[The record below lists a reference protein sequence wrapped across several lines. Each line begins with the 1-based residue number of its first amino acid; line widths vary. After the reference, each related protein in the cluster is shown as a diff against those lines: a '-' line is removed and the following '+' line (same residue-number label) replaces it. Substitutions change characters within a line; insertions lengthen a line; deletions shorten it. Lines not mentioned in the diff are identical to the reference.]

1 MNKFG
6 LKRLYVNFLLFKRA
20 FINYPFRKF
29 NIIEIL
35 LFWLKSRF
43 SRSQFL
49 VLSGILVG
57 LTAGLAAVILK
68 TFVHS
73 IQLFLSNDLP
83 FNERIIAYAVFPIAG
98 IVLTSLVVR
107 FFYDNDDKK
116 EVSYI
121 LNDIAQNESKVN
133 PRKMHSQIIQSA
145 ITVGFGGSAGLETPI
160 AVTGSA
166 IGSNYAQRY
175 RLGYK
180 ERTLLL
186 AAGAAAG
193 IASAFN
199 APIAGVMFAFEILLT
214 GLVFTDFIPLVIASI
229 CGSLLTKILLHEDIL
244 FSLHA
249 RESFNYLNTFFYLGL
264 GVLTGFY
271 ARYFLIVGE
280 YIKKFFENFKRG
292 FLLKALLGGAI
303 LSLLCVL
310 FPPLFGEGYLNIKM
324 LHQGNI
330 NFLINENIFKF
341 FNSPNAVIIIFLT
354 LTILFKAVATGV
366 TLNSGGNGG
375 NFAPSLIAGGLLGF
389 TFGYT
394 LSVLGIHDVPV
405 ANLMLVG
412 MAGVMSGVL
421 YAPLTAIFL
430 IAESSSGYDL
440 FIPLMMVSV
449 ISFLINKFY
458 SPVNP
463 ALKDFANEGKIFT
476 TRHDQNIL
484 NQIHLSDCINESSIQ
499 IKTTTPIQ
507 EVLNLYRNSNQN
519 TFAVVDENNKFWG
532 ILNREHFRPYL
543 VGSKPLEEAHLTELT
558 ISPSFI
564 INENDRI
571 VDIIKMF
578 DESEVWQLPM
588 LDKDRA
594 FIGFVSKSKI
604 LTKYRQLL
612 KEYSEE

>member
-6 LKRLYVNFLLFKRA
+6 FKNLYTNFLNFKKA
-20 FINYPFRKF
+20 FVNYPFQKF

-35 LFWLKSRF
+35 LFWVKSRL

-57 LTAGLAAVILK
+57 FSAGLAGVVLK

-73 IQLFLSNDLP
+73 IQNFLNNDLP
-83 FNERIIAYAVFPIAG
+83 INERMIAYAVFPFAG
-98 IVLTSLVVR
+98 IVITALIVK
-107 FFYDNDDKK
+107 FFYDNDQKK
-116 EVSYI
+116 EISFV

-133 PRKMHSQIIQSA
+133 PRKMHSQVIQSA

-160 AVTGSA
+160 AITGSA

-214 GLVFTDFIPLVIASI
+214 GLVFSDFIPLVIAAI
-229 CGSLLTKILLHEDIL
+229 CGSLLSRIMLQEDIL
-244 FSLHA
+244 FILTA
-249 RESFNYLNTFFYLGL
+249 RQSFDYANTFLYIALGI
-264 GVLTGFY
+264 VTGFY
-271 ARYFLIVGE
+271 ARYFLVVSE
-280 YIKKFFENFKRG
+280 KVKHYFDKFKG
-292 FLLKALLGGAI
+292 GPITKAVIGGSI
-303 LSLLCVL
+303 LSILCVA
-310 FPPLFGEGYLNIKM
+310 FPPLFGEGYMNIKM

-330 NFLINENIFKF
+330 NYLIHKEIFSF
-341 FNSPNAVIIIFLT
+341 FNSPDLVIIGFLILT
-354 LTILFKAVATGV
+354 LLFKAVATSV

-375 NFAPSLIAGGLLGF
+375 NFAPSLISGGLIGF
-389 TFGYT
+389 LFGFILT
-394 LSVLGIHDVPV
+394 IIGVANVPI

-440 FIPLMMVSV
+440 FIPLMIVSV
-449 ISFLINKFY
+449 IAFLINKFF
-458 SPVNP
+458 SSINP
-463 ALKDFANEGKIFT
+463 TLKTLAAEGKIFT

-484 NQIHLSDCINESSIQ
+484 NQIKLMECINDASEVIQ
-499 IKTTTPIQ
+499 TNSDIHM
-507 EVLNLYRNSNQN
+507 VLDMYRNSSQN
-519 TFAVVDENNKFWG
+519 TFAVVDENYRFWG
-532 ILNREHFRPYL
+532 ILNRDQLRPFL
-543 VGSKPLEEAHLTELT
+543 LGTKAPEEANLTELT
-558 ISPSFI
+558 ISPSFEI
-564 INENDRI
+564 TMQDRI
-571 VDIIKMF
+571 VDVIKMF
-578 DESEVWQLPM
+578 DESDVWQLP
-588 LDKDRA
+588 LVSSKKEFLG
-594 FIGFVSKSKI
+594 FISRSKI
-604 LTKYRQLL
+604 LTRYRMLL
-612 KEYSEE
+612 KEYSE

>member
-73 IQLFLSNDLP
+73 IQLFLSNDLS

-280 YIKKFFENFKRG
+280 YIKNFFENFKRG

>member
-116 EVSYI
+116 EISYI
-121 LNDIAQNESKVN
+121 LNDIAQNDSKVS

-199 APIAGVMFAFEILLT
+199 APIAGIMFAFEILLT

-271 ARYFLIVGE
+271 ARYFLVVGE
-280 YIKKFFENFKRG
+280 YIKNFFDNFKRG

-303 LSLLCVL
+303 LSLLCVA

-354 LTILFKAVATGV
+354 LTVLFKAVATGV

-463 ALKDFANEGKIFT
+463 SLKAFANEGKIFT

-484 NQIHLSDCINESSIQ
+484 NQIHLNECINESSIE
-499 IKTTTPIQ
+499 IKTTTPVQ
-507 EVLNLYRNSNQN
+507 EVLNLFRNSNQN
-519 TFAVVDENNKFWG
+519 TFAVVDESNRFWG
-532 ILNREHFRPYL
+532 LLNREHFRPYL

-588 LDKDRA
+588 LDKERA

-612 KEYSEE
+612 KEYSE

>member
-1 MNKFG
+1 MKKFG
-6 LKRLYVNFLLFKRA
+6 LKKLYVNFLLFKRA
-20 FINYPFRKF
+20 FVNYPFRKF

-35 LFWLKSRF
+35 LFWIKSRL

-57 LTAGLAAVILK
+57 FSAGLAGVILK
-68 TFVHS
+68 TFVHT
-73 IQLFLSNDLP
+73 IQDFLNNDLP
-83 FNERIIAYAVFPIAG
+83 ITERIIAYAVFPFAG
-98 IVLTSLVVR
+98 ILITALVVK

-116 EVSYI
+116 EISFI

-133 PRKMHSQIIQSA
+133 PRKMHSQVIQSA

-160 AVTGSA
+160 AITGSA

-214 GLVFTDFIPLVIASI
+214 GLVFSDFIPLVIAAI
-229 CGSLLTKILLHEDIL
+229 CGSLLSHIILQEDIL
-244 FSLHA
+244 FKLDA
-249 RESFNYLNTFFYLGL
+249 RQSFNYVNTFYYVGL
-264 GVLTGFY
+264 GIVTGFY
-271 ARYFLIVGE
+271 ARYFLVVGE
-280 YIKKFFENFKRG
+280 KVKHALDKFKG
-292 FLLKALLGGAI
+292 STITKAAIGGSI
-303 LSLLCVL
+303 LSVLCVA
-310 FPPLFGEGYLNIKM
+310 FPPLFGEGYTNIKM

-330 NFLINENIFKF
+330 NYLIHKEIFSF
-341 FNSPNAVIIIFLT
+341 FGSPDFVIIGFLT
-354 LTILFKAVATGV
+354 LTLIFKALATSV

-389 TFGYT
+389 LFGFVLT
-394 LSVLGIHDVPV
+394 IIGIESVPI

-440 FIPLMMVSV
+440 FIPLMIVSV
-449 ISFLINKFY
+449 IAFLINKFF
-458 SPVNP
+458 SSINP
-463 ALKDFANEGKIFT
+463 TLKSLAAEGKIFT

-484 NQIHLSDCINESSIQ
+484 NQIELMECINDASVVIQ
-499 IKTTTPIQ
+499 TNSDIH
-507 EVLNLYRNSNQN
+507 EVLNMYRNSNQN
-519 TFAVVDENNKFWG
+519 TFAVVDENYRFWG
-532 ILNREHFRPYL
+532 ILNREQLRPYL
-543 VGSKPLEEAHLTELT
+543 MGSKPLEEANITDMT
-558 ISPSFI
+558 ISPSFEI
-564 INENDRI
+564 TMQDRI
-571 VDIIKMF
+571 VDVIKMF
-578 DESEVWQLPM
+578 DESDVWQLP
-588 LDKDRA
+588 LVSNKKEFLG
-594 FIGFVSKSKI
+594 FISRSKI
-604 LTKYRQLL
+604 LTKYRLLL
-612 KEYSEE
+612 KEYSD